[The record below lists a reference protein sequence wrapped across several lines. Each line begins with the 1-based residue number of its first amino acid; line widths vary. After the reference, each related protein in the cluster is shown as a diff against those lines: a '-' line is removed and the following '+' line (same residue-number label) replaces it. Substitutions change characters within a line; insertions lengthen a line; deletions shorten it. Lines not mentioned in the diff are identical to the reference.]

1 MKFPPPAADGYVMA
15 PRRALAL
22 LLASL
27 LGVLPAL
34 APPAAGQE
42 DGGDT
47 IREAKEGY
55 DEAVGEEAEI
65 LDAYK
70 LSLERVAELDAQAA
84 ALDAQVA
91 QAKAAVVAA
100 QAALDLALAR
110 SQAAQRRLELIT
122 RSLEAAQA
130 RLEAQAVEAYIGG
143 GRSHDL
149 TLFLSVDDFDT
160 LQASLR
166 YSQAVL
172 DDQRNTV
179 EERNRLR
186 AEADA
191 VARQLEEAGRRA
203 VAAHDAVQQQEAALE
218 VARQDLAGVQS
229 EAAAEVVRQAQY
241 LAEVQQR
248 KLAYQQ
254 RIALLAA
261 ESDSIAG
268 MLRQIQSSQVL
279 RGDAVGVFTDPLPV
293 MAITSG
299 FGTRVHPVFGDVRMH
314 NGLDLD
320 ASTGDPIYA
329 AGDGVVVWAS
339 DRGGYGNCVII
350 DHGGQ
355 LATLYAHQSRIV
367 VQRGQVVTAGQKI
380 GEIGST
386 GTSTGS
392 HLHFEVRVF
401 GNPSDPVPYLP

>member
-1 MKFPPPAADGYVMA
+1 MA

-22 LLASL
+22 LLAAL

-34 APPAAGQE
+34 APTAAAQE

-47 IREAKEGY
+47 IREAKDGY
-55 DEAVGEEAEI
+55 DEAVGEEAEV
-65 LDAYK
+65 LDAYR
-70 LSLERVAELDAQAA
+70 LSLERVAELATQAA

-91 QAKAAVVAA
+91 AAKADVVAA

-110 SQAAQRRLELIT
+110 SQAAQRRLDLIT
-122 RSLEAAQA
+122 QSLRAAQA
-130 RLEAQAVEAYIGG
+130 RLEKQAVEAYIGG
-143 GRSHDL
+143 GRSHDF
-149 TLFLSVDDFDT
+149 TLLLSIEDFET
-160 LQASLR
+160 LQSSLR

-172 DDQRNTV
+172 DDQHNTV
-179 EERNRLR
+179 VERDRLR
-186 AEADA
+186 TEADV
-191 VARQLEEAGRRA
+191 VAHQLEEAGRRA
-203 VAAHDAVQQQEAALE
+203 VVARDAVQQQEAALE
-218 VARQDLAGVQS
+218 AARQELAGIQSEAQAEVARQG
-229 EAAAEVVRQAQY
+229 QY
-241 LAEVQQR
+241 LAEVQAR

-268 MLRQIQSSQVL
+268 MLRQIQSNQVL
-279 RGDAVGVFTDPLPV
+279 RGDSTGFFAHPLPV
-293 MAITSG
+293 MLITSG
-299 FGTRVHPVFGDVRMH
+299 FGPRVHPVFGDVRMH

-320 ASTGDPIYA
+320 GSTGDPIYA

-339 DRGGYGNCVII
+339 ARGGYGNCVII

-355 LATLYAHQSRIV
+355 LSTLYGHQSRIV
-367 VQRGQVVTAGQKI
+367 VQRGQAVTTGQKI

-401 GNPSDPVPYLP
+401 GNPTDPVPYLA